1 MRDIPLKRFL
11 AMHGVKYE
19 IYRDGN
25 LVCTV
30 EGLPN
35 HEQNTN
41 KAYIG
46 FLPGT
51 DIHEND
57 LIIGPA
63 KEKLYIQEVKPQ
75 YANHDVMQLK
85 ALYLT
90 EQELN
95 AQKSSTQ
102 TIFNIGSATGSVIGT
117 QTSVSFHYN
126 YNADMLDLGK
136 SIAELK
142 KQVESCASPDKE
154 ELAKIVDLLEEIVR
168 EKQPVEK
175 GILGR
180 FSDVMQRHE
189 WITSPIM
196 SVLLSWLTM
205 QCR

>member
-19 IYRDGN
+19 IHRDGK

-30 EGLPN
+30 DGLPN
-35 HEQNTN
+35 HEQSTN

-46 FLPGT
+46 FMPGT
-51 DIHEND
+51 DVREQD

-63 KEKLYIQEVKPQ
+63 GEKLFVQEVLPQ
-75 YANHDVMQLK
+75 YVHHDVMQLK

-142 KQVESCASPDKE
+142 KQVDAASSPDKE
-154 ELAKIVDLLEEIVR
+154 ELGKIVDLLEEIVR
-168 EKQPVEK
+168 DKKPVEK
-175 GILGR
+175 GILSR

-189 WITSPIM
+189 WITSPVM
-196 SVLLSWLTM
+196 SVLLSWLM
-205 QCR
+205 LR

>member
-1 MRDIPLKRFL
+1 MRDNPLKRFL

-35 HEQNTN
+35 HEQSSN

-46 FLPGT
+46 FMPGT
-51 DIHEND
+51 DIQEQD

-63 KEKLYIQEVKPQ
+63 GEKLFVQEVLPQ
-75 YANHDVMQLK
+75 YVHHDVMQLK

-142 KQVESCASPDKE
+142 KQVDAASSPDKE
-154 ELAKIVDLLEEIVR
+154 ELGKIVDLLEEIVR
-168 EKQPVEK
+168 DKKPVEK
-175 GILGR
+175 GILSR

-189 WITSPIM
+189 WITSPVM
-196 SVLLSWLTM
+196 SVLLSWLM
-205 QCR
+205 LR